1 MNLAFNNHHPPIGK
15 WVKIQKSAQRMIFKF
30 FALELY
36 ISWEAETQEKLQ
48 VLLKQTL
55 RLDRLAVVTQHGI
68 LKTLNVRRHN
78 MARHVRI

>member
-15 WVKIQKSAQRMIFKF
+15 CVKIQKFAQRMIFKF

-55 RLDRLAVVTQHGI
+55 RLDRLAVRGNEKNCSQSLVQPHFGI
-68 LKTLNVRRHN
+68 LQALR
-78 MARHVRI
+78 

>member
-1 MNLAFNNHHPPIGK
+1 MLNSLDDELGFKLPPPPPRGK

-36 ISWEAETQEKLQ
+36 ISWEAETQEK

-55 RLDRLAVVTQHGI
+55 RLDKLVVRSY
-68 LKTLNVRRHN
+68 K
-78 MARHVRI
+78 